1 MGCWAVIILFGIGI
15 FVWPL
20 LFFLGGYVTGLTL
33 SWVVGDL
40 VVDTLNLML
49 NTTRFSV
56 EQLPMVC
63 AVLALVGSFFKGSVS
78 VTRKD

>member
-1 MGCWAVIILFGIGI
+1 MGCWAAIILFGIGI

-20 LFFLGGYVTGLTL
+20 LYFLGGYMTGLAL

-56 EQLPMVC
+56 ETLPMVC
-63 AVLALVGSFFKGSVS
+63 AVLGVIGSFFKGSVS
-78 VTRKD
+78 ITRKD